1 MWLEVERFYEKNWEK
16 GQKLQ
21 RSGYNESWSRVIYED
36 QECYIASAYVERAEE
51 ASSDLEGDT

>member
-1 MWLEVERFYEKNWEK
+1 MEVERFYEKNGEK

-21 RSGYNESWSRVIYED
+21 RSGYNESWSRVIYEG